1 MSVNIVAEKECPTA
15 NPAVLDIA
23 QFNPN
28 IVEEEENTV
37 KFGPTSTEGSIFMYS
52 NMNELDIFFLQTCND
67 QIETEIQQFWDYTD
81 GYAMRLKYSF
91 DRTLAN
97 GTYGACITAP
107 TEQQMSCWAFTQ
119 ASNEATNLSSY
130 YFSGSDVANT
140 NDLSGKTALTVT
152 SAWNAGFDKLW
163 SCDTV
168 VSDST

>member
-23 QFNPN
+23 QFTPN

-37 KFGPTSTEGSIFMYS
+37 KFGPTSTEGSIFLYS

-67 QIETEIQQFWDYTD
+67 QIESEIQQFWDYTD

-91 DRTLAN
+91 DRTLTP

-107 TEQQMSCWAFTQ
+107 TETQMSCWAFTQ

-130 YFSGSDVANT
+130 YFSGTDVADS
-140 NDLSGKTALTVT
+140 NDLSGKTALTKT
-152 SAWNAGFDKLW
+152 SAWNAGFNKLW